1 MCEKAFEKSYF
12 SVLFQWFSYC
22 NLSRTTCTSPS
33 GYSPEMVYRVRYRC
47 FWVSFVTIVTRS
59 FNSYYR
65 RVSNW
70 YLIVVN
76 EAVLSRVFWH
86 NYFTFCTTNYRS
98 FSETQIKMVSWKTVS
113 RNLQVQS
120 LSVLSQRH
128 TITLKLWEWKFM
140 EYF

>member
-1 MCEKAFEKSYF
+1 MKGLSKNLIFRCLSN
-12 SVLFQWFSYC
+12 QWFSYC
-22 NLSRTTCTSPS
+22 NLSRTTCTSPL
-33 GYSPEMVYRVRYRC
+33 GYSPEMVYRVTYWFCLC
-47 FWVSFVTIVTRS
+47 FITTQARS
-59 FNSYYR
+59 FNNYYR
-65 RVSNW
+65 RVNSW

-76 EAVLSRVFWH
+76 EGVLARVFWH

-98 FSETQIKMVSWKTVS
+98 FSETQIEMASWKTVS